1 MPNYVAIK
9 VIVIIL
15 VVASIINCNAL
26 LCGNNHD
33 YCNNI
38 RKLLQSA
45 ITMLLLATT
54 FNQSHNVAIGRYC
67 NKYGLIATIFHR
79 GNRLIF

>member
-45 ITMLLLATT
+45 ITMLPLSTKVTMLL
-54 FNQSHNVAIGRYC
+54 
-67 NKYGLIATIFHR
+67 LEDIATIFHR